1 MKTLSFIR
9 KPVEFEGRFTQ
20 IPNTWARDSR
30 LGYRAK
36 GILLLLMSHQDGW
49 RISLE
54 HLAND
59 GPDGITAV
67 RTAIQQL
74 QECGYLVRTIIR
86 NDKNQIE
93 GSEWI
98 ISDPFE
104 SSENLSLENLT
115 SENLTSE
122 NLEENLTSENLALK
136 KTNIKEDNRNSLVDS
151 EFENFWQSYPRKVG
165 KASAKKAFIKACKK
179 LEPKW
184 IVDCVNVWVAKGN
197 LPEIQ
202 FIPYPATWL
211 NQERWHDDVSA
222 LPQSKNASTVA
233 ADIMKRASE
242 MTERFLE

>member
-20 IPNTWARDSR
+20 IPNTWARDNR

-74 QECGYLVRTIIR
+74 QECGYLIRTVIR
-86 NDKNQIE
+86 NEKNQIE
-93 GSEWI
+93 GAEWI
-98 ISDPFE
+98 INDPFT
-104 SSENLSLENLT
+104 SENLTL
-115 SENLTSE
+115 ENLTSE
-122 NLEENLTSENLALK
+122 NLEENLTSGNLTLK
-136 KTNIKEDNRNSLVDS
+136 NTNIKEDNRNILDSAFEEFWSL
-151 EFENFWQSYPRKVG
+151 YPRHVG
-165 KASAKKAFIKACKK
+165 KSTARKAFEKACKK
-179 LEPKW
+179 VEPTVINNLLK
-184 IVDCVNVWVAKGN
+184 IWVAQGN
-197 LPEIQ
+197 LPDIQ

-211 NQERWHDDVSA
+211 NQERWDDDFKA
-222 LPQSKNASTVA
+222 LPQSDNASNVA
-233 ADIMKRASE
+233 ADIMRRASE
-242 MTERFLE
+242 MNERFLE